1 MSNYH
6 DWQQRVVE
14 EQKELKEKIDKL
26 TDFITSRKS
35 GTLPFFDEK
44 LLLTQRWFMIQYNIT
59 LLERIA
65 RFEP

>member
-6 DWQQRVVE
+6 DWQQRVVD

-35 GTLPFFDEK
+35 GTLSFFDRE
-44 LLLTQRWFMIQYNIT
+44 LLLAQRWFMIQYNIT